1 MKDCLR
7 QAVYIAL
14 RPLLNDTDV
23 VAAPRGDWPA
33 FPCAT
38 IIYDDL
44 IEIQN
49 CTIFVLHKG
58 LFTSLQAF
66 RKLNSSISPKNG
78 SGFLRTKCS

>member
-1 MKDCLR
+1 MKDCLW

-23 VAAPRGDWPA
+23 ATAPRGDWPA

-38 IIYDDL
+38 IIYNDL

-49 CTIFVLHKG
+49 CTILVLHQS
-58 LFTSLQAF
+58 LFTSF
-66 RKLNSSISPKNG
+66 PKLNSSIWPKNG
-78 SGFLRTKCS
+78 SVFLRTKCS